1 MIMSVQGCSKLSHYR
16 RDDAQLAK
24 LKQMGMSSTE
34 ESKLLAMRDYIIK
47 LANATARYGCVFYF
61 PIDAMLIR
69 LQLWLATGH
78 RG

>member
-1 MIMSVQGCSKLSHYR
+1 MTMSVQGCSKLSHCR

-34 ESKLLAMRDYIIK
+34 ESKLLAMRDYILK
-47 LANATARYGCVFYF
+47 LANATARYRCVFHF
-61 PIDAMLIR
+61 PVNAMLIW
-69 LQLWLATGH
+69 LQLWLAIGH